1 MIRFAPERPV
11 AAACPSNRL
20 PSLRNWWCHAWKGA
34 WMEHGRMEGRNCISS
49 GFMRPPACQPVR
61 RLAGSWLYLPSLH
74 FRALPSPSCFLC
86 SFLPSVR
93 TLSLLL
99 GLRSF
104 VVPITAPAAALPPR
118 HAPRTLNYGMAKPR
132 STHPPCVRARAGRI
146 LNGLFQRLT
155 PRDEDEEVPKWGR
168 KSGRRMGS

>member
-49 GFMRPPACQPVR
+49 GFMRPPPVSPFADW
-61 RLAGSWLYLPSLH
+61 LARGCIYPLYIFVRSHLP
-74 FRALPSPSCFLC
+74 PV
-86 SFLPSVR
+86 SFAPFFPLYS
-93 TLSLLL
+93 LSLLL

-104 VVPITAPAAALPPR
+104 VVPITAPAAVAAAAPLCLHVMPPAHSIMAWPN
-118 HAPRTLNYGMAKPR
+118 HAA
-132 STHPPCVRARAGRI
+132 RI
-146 LNGLFQRLT
+146 LRASA
-155 PRDEDEEVPKWGR
+155 RVSAEY
-168 KSGRRMGS
+168 

>member
-1 MIRFAPERPV
+1 MHGR
-11 AAACPSNRL
+11 
-20 PSLRNWWCHAWKGA
+20 
-34 WMEHGRMEGRNCISS
+34 EHGWNMEGWREGTALAVGSC
-49 GFMRPPACQPVR
+49 GR
-61 RLAGSWLYLPSLH
+61 RLSARSQTGWLVAVFTLSTFSCAPISLL
-74 FRALPSPSCFLC
+74 FPLLLSSL
-86 SFLPSVR
+86 R

-132 STHPPCVRARAGRI
+132 STHPPCVRARVGRI

-155 PRDEDEEVPKWGR
+155 PREKKKKCRSGGR

>member
-1 MIRFAPERPV
+1 MHGREHGWNMEGWREGTALAVGSCGRRLSARSQTSWLVAVFTLSTFSCAPISLLFPLLL
-11 AAACPSNRL
+11 S
-20 PSLRNWWCHAWKGA
+20 SLRT
-34 WMEHGRMEGRNCISS
+34 
-49 GFMRPPACQPVR
+49 
-61 RLAGSWLYLPSLH
+61 LPL
-74 FRALPSPSCFLC
+74 SPSRP
-86 SFLPSVR
+86 SFIR
-93 TLSLLL
+93 CAHYRARRRCRR
-99 GLRSF
+99 G
-104 VVPITAPAAALPPR
+104 AALPPR